1 MDLGIKPSLENL
13 KIEVIEY
20 EFPDTKAGSY
30 NMLKCR
36 SCGFLRIDPVPS
48 QKVLNSLYMENNFSG
63 KQLEHEVFSSPFL
76 TSLKKNIVVKPLI
89 NRLKNYFKDIE
100 NPTLLDIGCSTGW
113 ITSNSRD
120 AGFNVLGLEANRT
133 AAEFGRNKYGLEILE
148 GYIED
153 LDLNMKFNSVTMFH
167 VLEHLTDPIVTL
179 KKVNNHLKDN
189 GKILIVVPNAD
200 SLGVKI
206 FGRNY
211 NWNIPDHISFFSPV
225 TVSDMLNKAGFRVL
239 SISHLTSPP
248 LLFYSFHE
256 YMDKRNREGRS
267 SLKISNPILA
277 NLLFMPLALLGKIA
291 GRGEVIAVYAECC

>member
-1 MDLGIKPSLENL
+1 MPDSCYLCNNTTE
-13 KIEVIEY
+13 IEY

-36 SCGFLRIDPVPS
+36 NCGFLRIDPVPS
-48 QKVLNSLYMENNFSG
+48 QKVLNSLYVENRFSD
-63 KQLEHEVFSSPFL
+63 KRLEYEVFSSPLL

-89 NRLKNYFKDIE
+89 NKLRSQFRDKV

-113 ITSNSRD
+113 ITSCSRD

-133 AAEFGRNKYGLEILE
+133 AAEFGRDKYGLEILE

-153 LDLNMKFNSVTMFH
+153 LDLNMKFDSVTMFH
-167 VLEHLTDPIVTL
+167 ILEHLTDPVVTL
-179 KKVNNHLKDN
+179 KMVNKHLREN
-189 GKILIVVPNAD
+189 GKILIVVPNAA
-200 SLGVKI
+200 SLGVRI

-225 TVSDMLNKAGFRVL
+225 TVSDLLNKAGFRVL

-248 LLFYSFHE
+248 LLFYSFHK
-256 YMDKRNREGRS
+256 YMDKRSEEGRR
-267 SLKISNPILA
+267 SLKFSNPFVA
-277 NLLFMPLALLGKIA
+277 NLLFMPLAMLGKLT
-291 GRGEVIAVYAECC
+291 GYGEVIAVYAESC